1 MVNLTRPALSLED
14 QLNKLAQL
22 LVASYDNK
30 LATVASSNVALHLRP
45 HLQCGNFIE
54 LPSWKME
61 INFALY
67 GISLG
72 YPLALRGFH
81 SWRLVTPCT
90 RAACNYPRHSQL
102 LF

>member
-30 LATVASSNVALHLRP
+30 LATVASCNVALHLRP

-54 LPSWKME
+54 LPSSKME
-61 INFALY
+61 MNLLY
-67 GISLG
+67 MG
-72 YPLALRGFH
+72 YRWDILWLCGASTAG
-81 SWRLVTPCT
+81 
-90 RAACNYPRHSQL
+90 A
-102 LF
+102 